1 MSLIPK
7 LKKTFDNEPPKKEE
21 KDAKRDVVADVKEI
35 DRGIQAMS
43 ENMATADITSVAILQ
58 SLQLG
63 KPLDMEDMKV
73 LAHELG
79 EIYNIVSDLLDIMD
93 EYVPPEE

>member
-7 LKKTFDNEPPKKEE
+7 LKKAFDSEPPKKEE